1 MCHSEGQAIIH
12 AKRLIYCIQDGRI
25 LFLPHQASVLLSL
38 FGVTWLP
45 QPLPIG
51 FAQHF
56 TPSPFLCGFLDMG
69 PLDCNAY
76 S

>member
-1 MCHSEGQAIIH
+1 MCRSEGQAIIH

-38 FGVTWLP
+38 FGVT
-45 QPLPIG
+45 QALPIG

-69 PLDCNAY
+69 PLDYNAY